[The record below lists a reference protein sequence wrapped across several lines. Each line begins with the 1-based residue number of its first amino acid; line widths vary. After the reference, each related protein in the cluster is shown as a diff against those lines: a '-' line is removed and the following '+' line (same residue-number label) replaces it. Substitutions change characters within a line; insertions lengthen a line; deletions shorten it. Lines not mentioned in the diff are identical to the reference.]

1 MLLLNRFFLL
11 SFFSLIGLAA
21 AVSAQNGPI
30 VLPDVVRAGDGRVA
44 ISVESAN
51 PATAALA
58 QRAFNLHG
66 GLVLA
71 RPEAAAFQVRIEPV
85 AGGRSALLT
94 VGSGNPYQEQLR
106 RTVSGTDTNN
116 AILKAC
122 DVVVEAVLRSKGFFA
137 GQLAFV
143 GKQGRV
149 TEIYTTDLL
158 FSQVRPLTRDRALVT
173 GPRWSP
179 DGSRLL
185 FTTYFKTG
193 FPDIY
198 AINTRTGAREPIAT
212 YKGTNSG
219 GTFSPDGSRIA
230 MSLSGSGNSEIYV
243 ADARG
248 RNARRLTTNKSLEAS
263 PSWSPDG
270 RRLVY
275 TSDAMGRPQLFVI
288 SVNGGAP
295 QRIPTN
301 ISNYCTEPVWN
312 PVHAD
317 QIAFTASIGGG
328 FQIALFDFKTRQSKQ
343 LTQGGSSLEPAWC
356 NDGRHLV
363 FTRREGGRQRLMLLD
378 TETGKETALH
388 KAAQVDASSAAFV
401 Y

>member
-1 MLLLNRFFLL
+1 MLRLKWLFPLVS
-11 SFFSLIGLAA
+11 SFVLISGL
-21 AVSAQNGPI
+21 VAQNGPI
-30 VLPDVVRAGDGRVA
+30 ALPDLVRSGDGRVA
-44 ISVESAN
+44 ISVESPDPSVQN
-51 PATAALA
+51 LA

-66 GLVLA
+66 GILLTK
-71 RPEAAAFQVRIEPV
+71 PDAAAFRVRIEPV
-85 AGGRSALLT
+85 PGGRAVLVT
-94 VGSGNPYQEQLR
+94 VGSGRPYQEQLR
-106 RTVSGTDTNN
+106 RTVSGTDDQN
-116 AILKAC
+116 AVLRAC
-122 DVVVEAVLRSKGFFA
+122 DVVVEAILRSKGFFA

-143 GKQGRV
+143 GRQGKI
-149 TEIYTTDLL
+149 TEIYSSDLL
-158 FSQVRPLTRDRALVT
+158 FSRVRQLTRDRSLVT

-185 FTTYFKTG
+185 FTTYFRSG

-198 AINTRTGAREPIAT
+198 ALNVRTGAREPIAT

-219 GTFSPDGSRIA
+219 GIFSPDGRSIA
-230 MSLSGSGNSEIYV
+230 MSLSGTGNSEIYV

-248 RNARRLTTNKSLEAS
+248 RNTRRLTTNKSLEAS

-275 TSDAMGRPQLFVI
+275 TSDAMGKPQLFVI

-301 ISNYCTEPVWN
+301 ISNYCSEPVWN
-312 PVHAD
+312 PVNPD
-317 QIAFTASIGGG
+317 LIAFTASIGGN

-343 LTQGGSSLEPAWC
+343 LTKGGSSLEPAWL

-363 FTRREGGRQRLMLLD
+363 FTRREGSRQRLMLLD
-378 TETGKETALH
+378 TETGKESPLH
-388 KAAQVDASSAAFV
+388 KPAQVDASSAAFV